1 MIISKYLY
9 GVLVSIYE
17 ELLAHREINSAKLLF
32 EKKNIGKGPKN
43 KEYFLLLWG
52 SNNTINKL

>member
-1 MIISKYLY
+1 MYFLRGLMIILKYLY

-32 EKKNIGKGPKN
+32 EKKFIGKGPKN
-43 KEYFLLLWG
+43 K
-52 SNNTINKL
+52 